1 MQFKVLFMSDKE
13 YIDQLRDIKNIMD
26 KSTKFLSLSGLSGIL
41 AGVYALAGACAVQLL
56 INRNTYPYVTLH
68 SNTFKGI
75 IAIASGVLV
84 LSIITASILSKLKA
98 KKRNEKVWG
107 SASKRL
113 LLNFS
118 IPLLTGAVFGI
129 ALLKNGH
136 YGLIAPV
143 TLVFYGLALLQASK
157 YTLETVRSLGILF
170 IILGLINCWYV
181 GYGLYFWAIGFGVF
195 HIVYGTIMYF
205 KFDRNSK

>member
-1 MQFKVLFMSDKE
+1 MSDKE
-13 YIDQLRDIKNIMD
+13 YIEQLRDIKNIMD

-41 AGVYALAGACAVQLL
+41 AGVYALVGACAVQLI
-56 INRNTYPYVTLH
+56 INRDAYPYVTLY
-68 SNTFKGI
+68 SNTFKAI
-75 IAIASGVLV
+75 IAIAGGVLI
-84 LSIITASILSKLKA
+84 LSVITAFVLSKLKA

-118 IPLLTGAVFGI
+118 IPLITGAVFGI
-129 ALLKNGH
+129 SLLKNGH

-143 TLVFYGLALLQASK
+143 TLIFYGLALLQASK
-157 YTLETVRSLGILF
+157 YTLETIRSLGVLF

-181 GYGLYFWAIGFGVF
+181 GYGLYFWAMGFGVF
-195 HIVYGTIMYF
+195 HIVYGSVMYF
-205 KFDRNSK
+205 KFDRKNN